1 MDVMKIAVPLLV
13 LMASLTGCSS
23 LDTHATAKL
32 GDYHHVFVEHRL
44 TDNHRIDELI
54 VAELRAHGFDAS
66 SGPLTMLPD
75 GVDAIVTYEDRW
87 QWDFKSYLIELKI
100 EVRANFT
107 GKPLAAG
114 RYHQA
119 SAYTKSPA
127 EVVRDILD
135 PLLKPR

>member
-1 MDVMKIAVPLLV
+1 MKIVVPLLA
-13 LMASLTGCSS
+13 LLALLTGCSS
-23 LDTHATAKL
+23 LDTHANAKL
-32 GDYHHVFVEHRL
+32 ADYHHLYVEHRL

-66 SGPLTMLPD
+66 SGPLTMLPE
-75 GVDAIVTYEDRW
+75 GVDAIATYQDRW

-107 GKPLAAG
+107 GKPLAEG
-114 RYHQA
+114 HYHQA

-127 EVVRDILD
+127 EVVHTILADIF
-135 PLLKPR
+135 KRK